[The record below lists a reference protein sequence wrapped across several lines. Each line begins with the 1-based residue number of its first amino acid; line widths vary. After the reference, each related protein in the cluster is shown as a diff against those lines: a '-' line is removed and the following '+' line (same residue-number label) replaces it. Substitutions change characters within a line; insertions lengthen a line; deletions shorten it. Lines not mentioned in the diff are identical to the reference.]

1 MNIGQAAKAS
11 GISAKM
17 IRHYETIG
25 LIEAADRTSSGYR
38 VYTQNDVETLR
49 FIRSSRDL
57 GFQVDQI
64 KELLALWRDRNRAS
78 ADVKKV
84 ALQHVEDLETKMK
97 QLQNMADTLR
107 HLAHNCHGDNR
118 PNCPIIQEL
127 ATHSVQSLC
136 APHPERASCCTGSCE
151 GFFEKGHINET
162 KRREFPGVSF
172 SGRCYFGSV

>member
-38 VYTQNDVETLR
+38 VYTQRDVETLR

-57 GFQVDQI
+57 GFSVDQI
-64 KELLALWRDRNRAS
+64 KALLALWRDRNRAS
-78 ADVKKV
+78 SDVKKV
-84 ALQHVEDLETKMK
+84 ALVHVEELEAKMK

-107 HLAHNCHGDNR
+107 HLAHNCHGDDR
-118 PNCPIIQEL
+118 PDCPIIHEL
-127 ATHSVQSLC
+127 ANTNADQLHHT
-136 APHPERASCCTGSCE
+136 APR
-151 GFFEKGHINET
+151 KGELLHGKI
-162 KRREFPGVSF
+162 
-172 SGRCYFGSV
+172 

>member
-1 MNIGQAAKAS
+1 MNIGQAATAS

-38 VYTQNDVETLR
+38 VYTQKDVETLR

-64 KELLALWRDRNRAS
+64 KALLALWRDRNRAS
-78 ADVKKV
+78 SDVKKV
-84 ALQHVEDLETKMK
+84 ALIHVEELEAKMR
-97 QLQNMADTLR
+97 QLQDMADTLR

-118 PNCPIIQEL
+118 PDCPIIQEL
-127 ATHSVQSLC
+127 ANSSSEKSYRP
-136 APHPERASCCTGSCE
+136 APR
-151 GFFEKGHINET
+151 KGELLHGKI
-162 KRREFPGVSF
+162 
-172 SGRCYFGSV
+172 

>member
-57 GFQVDQI
+57 GFQVEQI

-84 ALQHVEDLETKMK
+84 ALQHVEDLEAKMR

-107 HLAHNCHGDNR
+107 HLAHNCQGNNR
-118 PNCPIIQEL
+118 PDCPIIQEL
-127 ATHSVQSLC
+127 ATHSVQKPGRP
-136 APHPERASCCTGSCE
+136 APR
-151 GFFEKGHINET
+151 KGELLHG
-162 KRREFPGVSF
+162 KV
-172 SGRCYFGSV
+172 

>member
-127 ATHSVQSLC
+127 ATHSVQKPAHP
-136 APHPERASCCTGSCE
+136 APR
-151 GFFEKGHINET
+151 KGELLHG
-162 KRREFPGVSF
+162 KL
-172 SGRCYFGSV
+172 

>member
-57 GFQVDQI
+57 GFQVEQI

-84 ALQHVEDLETKMK
+84 ALQHVEDLEAKMK
-97 QLQNMADTLR
+97 QLQNMAETLR
-107 HLAHNCHGDNR
+107 HLAHNCQGNNR
-118 PNCPIIQEL
+118 PDCPIIQEL
-127 ATHSVQSLC
+127 ATHSVQKPVRP
-136 APHPERASCCTGSCE
+136 APR
-151 GFFEKGHINET
+151 KGELLHG
-162 KRREFPGVSF
+162 KV
-172 SGRCYFGSV
+172 

>member
-57 GFQVDQI
+57 GFQVEQI

-78 ADVKKV
+78 SDVKKV
-84 ALQHVEDLETKMK
+84 ALQHVEDLEAKMK

-118 PNCPIIQEL
+118 PDCPIIHEL
-127 ATHSVQSLC
+127 ASHS
-136 APHPERASCCTGSCE
+136 APKSVRPAPR
-151 GFFEKGHINET
+151 KGELLHGKI
-162 KRREFPGVSF
+162 
-172 SGRCYFGSV
+172 

>member
-1 MNIGQAAKAS
+1 MNIGQAATAS

-38 VYTQNDVETLR
+38 VYTQKDVETLR

-57 GFQVDQI
+57 GFQVEQI
-64 KELLALWRDRNRAS
+64 KALLTLWRDRNRAS
-78 ADVKKV
+78 SDVKTV
-84 ALQHVEDLETKMK
+84 ALQHVKDLEAKMK

-118 PNCPIIQEL
+118 PDCPIIHEL
-127 ATHSVQSLC
+127 ANNKDYSSS
-136 APHPERASCCTGSCE
+136 PR
-151 GFFEKGHINET
+151 KGALLHGKI
-162 KRREFPGVSF
+162 
-172 SGRCYFGSV
+172 

>member
-1 MNIGQAAKAS
+1 MNIGQAATAS

-17 IRHYETIG
+17 IRHYETMG

-57 GFQVDQI
+57 GFQVEQI

-78 ADVKKV
+78 SDVKKV
-84 ALQHVEDLETKMK
+84 ALQHVEDLEAKMK

-118 PNCPIIQEL
+118 PDCPIIHEL
-127 ATHSVQSLC
+127 ASHS
-136 APHPERASCCTGSCE
+136 APKAVRPAPR
-151 GFFEKGHINET
+151 KGELLHGKI
-162 KRREFPGVSF
+162 
-172 SGRCYFGSV
+172 

>member
-57 GFQVDQI
+57 GFQVEQI

-84 ALQHVEDLETKMK
+84 ALQHVEDLEAKMK

-107 HLAHNCHGDNR
+107 HLAHNCQGNNR
-118 PNCPIIQEL
+118 PDCPIIQEL
-127 ATHSVQSLC
+127 ATHSVQKPVRP
-136 APHPERASCCTGSCE
+136 APR
-151 GFFEKGHINET
+151 KGELLHG
-162 KRREFPGVSF
+162 KV
-172 SGRCYFGSV
+172 

>member
-127 ATHSVQSLC
+127 ATHSIQKPVRP
-136 APHPERASCCTGSCE
+136 APR
-151 GFFEKGHINET
+151 KGELLHG
-162 KRREFPGVSF
+162 KL
-172 SGRCYFGSV
+172 

>member
-57 GFQVDQI
+57 GFQVEQI

-84 ALQHVEDLETKMK
+84 ALQHVEDLEAKMK
-97 QLQNMADTLR
+97 QLQNMAETLR
-107 HLAHNCHGDNR
+107 HLAHNCQGNNR
-118 PNCPIIQEL
+118 PDCPIIQEL
-127 ATHSVQSLC
+127 ATHSVQKPVSP
-136 APHPERASCCTGSCE
+136 APR
-151 GFFEKGHINET
+151 KGELLHG
-162 KRREFPGVSF
+162 KV
-172 SGRCYFGSV
+172 

>member
-1 MNIGQAAKAS
+1 MNIGQAATAS

-38 VYTQNDVETLR
+38 VYTQKDVETLR

-64 KELLALWRDRNRAS
+64 KALLALWRDRNRAS
-78 ADVKKV
+78 SDVKKV
-84 ALQHVEDLETKMK
+84 ALIHVEELEAKMR
-97 QLQNMADTLR
+97 QLQDMADTLR

-118 PNCPIIQEL
+118 PDCPIIQEL
-127 ATHSVQSLC
+127 ANSSAEQ
-136 APHPERASCCTGSCE
+136 
-151 GFFEKGHINET
+151 
-162 KRREFPGVSF
+162 SF
-172 SGRCYFGSV
+172 SPAPRKGELLHGKI

>member
-127 ATHSVQSLC
+127 ATHSVQKPVRP
-136 APHPERASCCTGSCE
+136 APR
-151 GFFEKGHINET
+151 KGELLHG
-162 KRREFPGVSF
+162 KL
-172 SGRCYFGSV
+172 